1 MIRVGIVGVG
11 TIGSELANKCLT
23 KFKDEVRLVGVVDT
37 DIARER
43 NVRKLL
49 GIKRKYSLSQLIQTC
64 DLIIEAA
71 SANSAYNITKQALS
85 SGKDVMLLSAGGIIH
100 KAKAIYRMA
109 ANHRCCVYL
118 PSGAV
123 SGIDGLKSANIGK
136 INRVELTTRKPPVSL
151 MTAPHVIRKKI
162 DLNTIVGETLLFD
175 GAAEKA
181 IAGFPQNINIS
192 ATLSMAG
199 IGPKKTRVKIYAC
212 PGLQHHIHEVVV
224 EGEFGSIYT
233 RTQNLPS
240 KKNPKTSHLA
250 ILSAVATLERILG
263 NVKLGT

>member
-11 TIGSELANKCLT
+11 TIGSELARACVT
-23 KFKDEVRLVGVVDT
+23 TFKDEVRLVGISDLDQT
-37 DIARER
+37 KEQKL
-43 NVRKLL
+43 RKALDV
-49 GIKRKYSLSQLIQTC
+49 KRRYSLGQLIKQC

-71 SANSAYNITKQALS
+71 SAGSAYSIAKQALS
-85 SGKDVMLLSAGGIIH
+85 CGKDVMLMSAGGIVG
-100 KAKAIYRMA
+100 KEKAIYRLA
-109 ANHRCCVYL
+109 ANHRCCVYF
-118 PSGAV
+118 PSGAI
-123 SGIDGLKSANIGK
+123 SGLDGLKSAHIGK
-136 INRVELTTRKPPVSL
+136 ITKVELTTTKPPISFQN
-151 MTAPHVIRKKI
+151 APHVVKKKI
-162 DLNTIVGETLLFD
+162 DLNTINEHTLLFD
-175 GAAEKA
+175 GPVERA
-181 IAGFPQNINIS
+181 IVGFPQNINVS

-199 IGPKKTRVKIYAC
+199 LGPKKTRVKIYAT
-212 PGLQHHIHEVVV
+212 PGLKFHVHEVVV